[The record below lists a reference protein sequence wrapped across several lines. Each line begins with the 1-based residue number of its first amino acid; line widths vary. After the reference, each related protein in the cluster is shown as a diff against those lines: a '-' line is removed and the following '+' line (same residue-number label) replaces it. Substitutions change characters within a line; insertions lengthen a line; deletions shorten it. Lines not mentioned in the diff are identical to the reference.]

1 KGFSGAGLWR
11 ATAAALSVLLVLPA
25 AAPAT
30 FPEQGMIVPS
40 RRIGPY
46 HLGMSVSDVVAAHRA
61 APCPVQVSFSGGRAS
76 RLETNCGGAYRT
88 EERVQVGESPGRM
101 LTAYGDPQ
109 RRMASDFAGVRG
121 EWLYYTRAG
130 IAFRVVYGATPDS
143 ALIQAIAV
151 FPGTGPQPVQRIPP
165 PPAPPGAPGDIGQ

>member
-1 KGFSGAGLWR
+1 VAACLL
-11 ATAAALSVLLVLPA
+11 ALLPTAL
-25 AAPAT
+25 PAT
-30 FPEQGMIVPS
+30 FPELGMIIPS

-46 HLGMSVSDVVAAHRA
+46 HLGMSVSDVTAVHRT
-61 APCPVQVSFSGGRAS
+61 APCPVQASFTGGRAN

-88 EERVQVGESPGRM
+88 EERIQVGEGPGRM

-121 EWLYYTRAG
+121 EWLYYTTAG

-151 FPGTGPQPVQRIPP
+151 FPGTAPQPVRRIPP
-165 PPAPPGAPGDIGQ
+165 PVAPPGAPGDIGQ